1 MRDDD
6 FNTDIGI
13 VNLHPYKGTHWVC
26 YIGRYY
32 FDSVMVVLLQKIL
45 KII

>member
-13 VNLHPYKGTHWVC
+13 VNLHPLKEV
-26 YIGRYY
+26 IG
-32 FDSVMVVLLQKIL
+32 FVILVDIILIVTDVLLQKTL

>member
-1 MRDDD
+1 MRDDN

-26 YIGRYY
+26 NINKFY
-32 FDSVMVVLLQKIL
+32 FDSLWMFSSRK
-45 KII
+45 K